1 MIEHS
6 PSVIPIGNLDPA
18 KKLTEL
24 SFILHREYRKTDS
37 IVGTDAQYKDDRVAA
52 RLLFFTDGLLV
63 SSELVAFMLF
73 GTNIPDDIVL
83 VQIGS
88 QLHFDQESGQDVFVQ
103 WLRCVS
109 RGPVPNVNRSAVA
122 MGAV

>member
-1 MIEHS
+1 MTALQ
-6 PSVIPIGNLDPA
+6 LDFCFS
-18 KKLTEL
+18 LM
-24 SFILHREYRKTDS
+24 DC
-37 IVGTDAQYKDDRVAA
+37 
-52 RLLFFTDGLLV
+52 LFQA
-63 SSELVAFMLF
+63 SSLAFMLF
-73 GTNIPDDIVL
+73 ATNIPDDIVL

-103 WLRCVS
+103 RLRCVS